1 MRFLKT
7 ESSFMV
13 KMLRNTVLILFV
25 VVFISVIYNMKNRE
39 SDTES
44 ALIAEATAS
53 AEFKGVFI
61 RAEQPMKYSGSGVLV
76 YNVSD
81 GGKLG
86 KGSVIAEA
94 YPDGSQI
101 TVRREEAAVEK
112 QLDLLKK
119 IQNPG
124 TRESAQPA
132 ELSESIEEIY
142 RNLMLCR
149 DKQDYK
155 EISNLK
161 DELVVN
167 MSTYQII
174 TGEVKDFSQQIIDLQ
189 HELNKLKLQEKT
201 SSEVVTSPRSC
212 YFVSYCDGYEETLN
226 KSALD
231 SLTADQLLEI
241 TDERSDDP
249 KVVGKLI
256 DGYNWY
262 LAGVV
267 DNSHQ
272 EYKVGDYVRI
282 RPESSQDIFSAEV
295 LDIRDDGNQKK
306 SVLILAC
313 REFSSE
319 LVQHRTENIE
329 LVRGTYRGLKVPREA
344 IRFVTAEETT
354 GEGENATTTEVTYK
368 GVYVLK
374 GEQVQFKKIDVIYEG
389 SNYVLSSL
397 DHTGDDS
404 YLVLYDD
411 IMIEGVDD

>member
-226 KSALD
+226 KSSLD

-272 EYKVGDYVRI
+272 EYKVG
-282 RPESSQDIFSAEV
+282 
-295 LDIRDDGNQKK
+295 